1 MAHKA
6 ISSKAEIDSAIA
18 TKGKNVLIYLH
29 TGDLDPVADEWA
41 GKYTN
46 STDFYKIAVDKSA
59 EGKEYFNVTT
69 TPTIAVF
76 KNGSEVKKVEGG
88 SIENMEAIASVL

>member
-6 ISSKAEIDSAIA
+6 ISSKAEIDSAVA
-18 TKGKNVLIYLH
+18 TQGKNVLFYLH

-41 GKYTN
+41 SKYT
-46 STDFYKIAVDKSA
+46 STTDFYKIAVDKSA
-59 EGKEYFNVTT
+59 EGKQYFNVST
-69 TPTIAVF
+69 TPTIAVY
-76 KNGSEVKKVEGG
+76 KNGSEAKKVEGG